1 MGVVRGA
8 KIGGRKNSI
17 PCQLFLELYS
27 SLTVINCL
35 VQNGRWIERELRI
48 LTVNVIT
55 IIWPWHLK
63 RYHTTFVHLKH
74 LSLLKEN
81 AQRTDVC
88 ICSDPQNWVQSALN
102 QAMQLLVY
110 VWTQVKGQTLHWV
123 KANFLAGG
131 KLHPCDESQMR
142 VDFAI
147 YTLFHVTYFFVWLEV
162 YHLCRVFLTLSHGNQ
177 SNCYNIG
184 KCGLDNSLI
193 QQSST
198 IRKSKAHIAFCIS
211 YTYKKMIIKNFLFYS
226 YITPTSQ
233 LPLRLS
239 RGCNSNKSD
248 HCLLI
253 SLPFND
259 WCRK

>member
-1 MGVVRGA
+1 
-8 KIGGRKNSI
+8 
-17 PCQLFLELYS
+17 
-27 SLTVINCL
+27 
-35 VQNGRWIERELRI
+35 
-48 LTVNVIT
+48 
-55 IIWPWHLK
+55 
-63 RYHTTFVHLKH
+63 
-74 LSLLKEN
+74 
-81 AQRTDVC
+81 
-88 ICSDPQNWVQSALN
+88 
-102 QAMQLLVY
+102 MQLLVY

-131 KLHPCDESQMR
+131 KLHPCDETQMR

-162 YHLCRVFLTLSHGNQ
+162 YHLCRVSEHYHMGIKVIVTIWESVGLIIYWISKAAQSGNQ
-177 SNCYNIG
+177 E
-184 KCGLDNSLI
+184 LI
-193 QQSST
+193 LRFSF
-198 IRKSKAHIAFCIS
+198 HII
-211 YTYKKMIIKNFLFYS
+211 TKIIEVIKNIVFLFYS

-233 LPLRLS
+233 FPLRLS

>member
-1 MGVVRGA
+1 MH
-8 KIGGRKNSI
+8 
-17 PCQLFLELYS
+17 LFRSPKLGTICLKS
-27 SLTVINCL
+27 GHAVISLCMNPG
-35 VQNGRWIERELRI
+35 QRSNAA
-48 LTVNVIT
+48 
-55 IIWPWHLK
+55 
-63 RYHTTFVHLKH
+63 
-74 LSLLKEN
+74 LS
-81 AQRTDVC
+81 Q
-88 ICSDPQNWVQSALN
+88 
-102 QAMQLLVY
+102 
-110 VWTQVKGQTLHWV
+110 GQ
-123 KANFLAGG
+123 FLGWGG

-147 YTLFHVTYFFVWLEV
+147 YTLFHVTYFFVWLWV
-162 YHLCRVFLTLSHGNQ
+162 YHLCRVFLTLPHGNQ
-177 SNCYNIG
+177 SNCNNLGMYG
-184 KCGLDNSLI
+184 FDYSLI

-198 IRKSKAHIAFCIS
+198 IRKSKAHIAFCIFIII
-211 YTYKKMIIKNFLFYS
+211 KKMIIKNFVFLFYS

>member
-1 MGVVRGA
+1 MVRGA

-27 SLTVINCL
+27 SLTVSNCL
-35 VQNGRWIERELRI
+35 VQSGRWIEIELRI
-48 LTVNVIT
+48 PTVNVIT
-55 IIWPWHLK
+55 NIWPWHLK

-123 KANFLAGG
+123 KANFLAGE
-131 KLHPCDESQMR
+131 KLHPCDETQMR

-147 YTLFHVTYFFVWLEV
+147 YTLFNVTYFFVWLEV
-162 YHLCRVFLTLSHGNQ
+162 YHLCRVSEHYHMG
-177 SNCYNIG
+177 I
-184 KCGLDNSLI
+184 KVI
-193 QQSST
+193 VT
-198 IRKSKAHIAFCIS
+198 IWESV
-211 YTYKKMIIKNFLFYS
+211 
-226 YITPTSQ
+226 
-233 LPLRLS
+233 
-239 RGCNSNKSD
+239 G
-248 HCLLI
+248 
-253 SLPFND
+253 
-259 WCRK
+259 